1 MVYPCYYINV
11 KREESIFMYCK
22 KLLSKWIV
30 FSFVLLACVIPIFAK
45 NIIHPTRICD
55 LFEDNRLAKIVAS
68 SLKKNS
74 EEDRVTQADLD
85 SIVLLQADNSPY
97 KPIGIC
103 KLDGIEYLNNLEQ
116 LMLGGNNITDLSP
129 LSNLHKLWELQLL
142 FNATLEDIT
151 PLSTLTNMKRMSLSH
166 TSIKDI
172 SALKDMKKLYWV
184 CLKETHVKDFSV
196 LSSLSHLENCD
207 VPIPALKN
215 NCTIM

>member
-1 MVYPCYYINV
+1 
-11 KREESIFMYCK
+11 
-22 KLLSKWIV
+22 
-30 FSFVLLACVIPIFAK
+30 
-45 NIIHPTRICD
+45 
-55 LFEDNRLAKIVAS
+55 
-68 SLKKNS
+68 
-74 EEDRVTQADLD
+74 
-85 SIVLLQADNSPY
+85 
-97 KPIGIC
+97 
-103 KLDGIEYLNNLEQ
+103 
-116 LMLGGNNITDLSP
+116 MLGGDNITDLSP
-129 LSNLHKLWELQLL
+129 LSNLHKLWELHLL

-184 CLKETHVKDFSV
+184 CLKETHVKNFSV